1 VKEDEM
7 AGEATQE
14 KFFKLAEIADVALV
28 DGVTARFVTGE
39 RMMFS
44 FVRLAPGKEVP
55 LHSHP
60 HEQLGHI
67 IEGSLLMTIAGE
79 EREIRAG
86 DAYVI
91 PGGVL
96 HKAIGGPQGGLAL
109 DVFAPVRED
118 YVELARQQAQKDPN

>member
-1 VKEDEM
+1 M
-7 AGEATQE
+7 AGEVTE
-14 KFFKLAEIADVALV
+14 ERFFKLAELPDVALV
-28 DGVTARFVTGE
+28 DGVTARFVNGV

-79 EREIRAG
+79 EREIGPG

-109 DVFAPVRED
+109 DVFVPVRED
-118 YVELARQQAQKDPN
+118 YVELARQQAQRGTS